1 MNILNQIL
9 EYKKEEVAKL
19 KKKFT
24 LNSFRDM
31 EFFHD
36 KSLSLSDSIR
46 KNGRQTSKSLLVPT
60 ERSSGEPDSPSKL
73 SIIGEIKKASP
84 SKGIIKNDFNH
95 LKIADIY
102 FEGGIDAVSI
112 LTDKNFFKGDIKFL
126 NDISRIKQSPL
137 LRKDFII
144 DEYQVFES
152 KANGADIIL
161 LICEAL
167 SKSQIQELSLAAK
180 EIGLDIL
187 LELHSEKQLD
197 KINFEINN
205 IVGVNNRNLE
215 DFSVN
220 LQTTIKL
227 AERLPDRVLLVSE
240 SGITKKE
247 DVDFIKKSR
256 TNAILV
262 GEHLMSSGNIKDALK
277 QLKEWCSNES

>member
-9 EYKKEEVAKL
+9 EYKKEEVSKL

-31 EFFHD
+31 ELFHD

-46 KNGRQTSKSLLVPT
+46 KNN
-60 ERSSGEPDSPSKL
+60 DL

-84 SKGIIKNDFNH
+84 SKGIMKNDFDH
-95 LKIADIY
+95 LKIAEIY

-112 LTDKNFFKGDIKFL
+112 LTDKNFFHGDIKFL

-152 KANGADIIL
+152 KANGADLIL

-167 SKSQIQELSLAAK
+167 SKSQIQELSFAAK
-180 EIGLDIL
+180 EIGLDVL

-205 IVGVNNRNLE
+205 IIGVNNRNLE

-220 LQTTIKL
+220 LETTAKL
-227 AERLPDRVLLVSE
+227 AERIPDEILLVSE
-240 SGITKKE
+240 SGISKKE
-247 DVDFIKKSR
+247 DIIYLKKTK
-256 TNAILV
+256 TNAILI
-262 GEHLMSSGNIKDALK
+262 GEHLMSSGNIKDELK
-277 QLKEWCSNES
+277 RLKEWCTNES